1 MLINGL
7 NNLAITNAAG
17 ALMACTCLVVV
28 YSWIKRNCTCLRKA
42 DVRKIPGVGPCFIRS
57 GIDKY
62 EKFSMIAQIHS
73 AKDLPKTSVLGNPK
87 LYVTIQ
93 ARYETVK
100 SRITSTAKWEQAMNV
115 VIPQGTTELYI
126 TLWEQ
131 KTLGSDAEIGYFELE
146 VEGNLKG
153 NPGYFGKKK
162 TFKLTKEDAAGQF
175 GQLTITFRSGGDSG
189 SVQEPILKDFDAD
202 SKPALYGVLL
212 DLLGEMDEDKMPRNL
227 EGVEKLELLAKV
239 LQGKLTSSKSK
250 GAVFC
255 AVVELF
261 PTSGSDGDD
270 SGGEVD
276 VAKLSAK
283 AKKKGLGY
291 IPKKWYWAT
300 YLSKKEFQK
309 NPDKPD
315 SRIPILSIS
324 SVHVDP
330 QNPGDL
336 YIRYFNKGAKKS
348 KDEIKYKCEDTDVE
362 AWSDAL
368 ELFREECRALKFK
381 QQKREED
388 WAQLSLDDKFKEWME
403 FYKKQGYTDE
413 ELKQYYEQ
421 YTISQLPPDQRRVY
435 LDQKTKKEY
444 YKSKQPAGA
453 STSSNQ

>member
-1 MLINGL
+1 
-7 NNLAITNAAG
+7 
-17 ALMACTCLVVV
+17 MACTCIVVA

-42 DVRKIPGVGPCFIRS
+42 DIRKIPGVGPCFIRS

-62 EKFSMIAQIHS
+62 EKFSIIAQIHS

-87 LYVTIQ
+87 LYVTLQ

-100 SRITSTAKWEQAMNV
+100 SRITSTAKWEQAMNMA
-115 VIPQGTTELYI
+115 IPQGTTELYI

-131 KTLGSDAEIGYFELE
+131 KTLGSDVEVGFVELE
-146 VEGNLKG
+146 IEGSLKG
-153 NPGYFGKKK
+153 NPSFFGKKK

-175 GQLTITFRSGGDSG
+175 GQLTITFRPGGEG
-189 SVQEPILKDFDAD
+189 GVVQEPLIKDFDAD

-212 DLLGEMDEDKMPRNL
+212 DIVSDMDEDKIPRNL
-227 EGVEKLELLAKV
+227 EGVAKLELLAKV

-250 GAVFC
+250 TPVFC
-255 AVVELF
+255 AVVELY
-261 PTSGSDGDD
+261 PSTSSDGDD
-270 SGGEVD
+270 SGEGEVD
-276 VAKLSAK
+276 MSKLAAK

-300 YLSKKEFQK
+300 YTSKKEFQK
-309 NPDKPD
+309 SPEKPD

-348 KDEIKYKCEDTDVE
+348 KEEIKYKCEDADVE

-368 ELFREECRALKFK
+368 ELFREECRALKVK
-381 QQKREED
+381 QQKREEE
-388 WAQLSLDDKFKEWME
+388 WTQLSLDDKFKEWME
-403 FYKKQGYTDE
+403 FYKNQGYTDE

-421 YTISQLPPDQRRVY
+421 YTISQLSPEQRRAY

-444 YKSKQPAGA
+444 YKVKQAQPAA
-453 STSSNQ
+453 SSSTNQ